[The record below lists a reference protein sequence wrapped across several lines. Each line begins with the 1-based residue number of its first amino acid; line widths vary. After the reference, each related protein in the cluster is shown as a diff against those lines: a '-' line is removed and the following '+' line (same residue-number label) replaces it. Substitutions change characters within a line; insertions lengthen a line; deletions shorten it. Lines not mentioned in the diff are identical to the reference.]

1 MFYTI
6 FSMLAINATIRIPI
20 DNAPT
25 TSFYRYSYCLFPIY
39 IFADQ
44 LERRKRQYLYTCSTG
59 ISFMA
64 AVLFAKN
71 FYFYLVIELEE
82 FLDRRFWEMEVLQY
96 MLEAGTTSE

>member
-1 MFYTI
+1 
-6 FSMLAINATIRIPI
+6 
-20 DNAPT
+20 
-25 TSFYRYSYCLFPIY
+25 
-39 IFADQ
+39 
-44 LERRKRQYLYTCSTG
+44 
-59 ISFMA
+59 MA